1 VRCDVTGTQAP
12 ARVALDLISLV
23 ASRFSRWIFYEFG
36 LFIE

>member
-23 ASRFSRWIFYEFG
+23 ASRFSVD
-36 LFIE
+36 LL